1 MRSIDRLAEWARDP
15 EDRRRGVARGVPVRN
30 WLWGKLEDLAWWLE
44 IERVRRRMRKTARL
58 IT

>member
-1 MRSIDRLAEWARDP
+1 MTK
-15 EDRRRGVARGVPVRN
+15 